1 MTIYLCI
8 TLVILFTS
16 TLVQGHDN
24 IGMNIADNIL
34 SASSELE
41 NTLTQHN
48 NPIRIGDY
56 EYTSMEAF
64 HSSGHRCGS
73 HKSQDEK
80 DLDEAE
86 HKEIL
91 KSILPSLSS
100 SSNLRSREFSDAI
113 DLKVVTKVNVYA
125 HVIMSSS
132 GLGNISDAMLRAQL
146 SVLNQDFR
154 SSSFEFVAKSIDYS
168 RNDQWYTMGYGS
180 NAERTA
186 KNALRKGKAA
196 DLNVY
201 FANLGEGLLGWA
213 TFPADY
219 RRNPKNDGVVV
230 LSASLPGGTAAPF
243 NLGKTATHEVG
254 HWLGLYHT
262 FQDGCLGGDL
272 VQDTPA
278 ENEPYSGC
286 DPNNVP
292 DTCPSQPG
300 LDPIHNY
307 MDYADDVCMTEFS
320 SGQGVR
326 AKSQWKAYRAG
337 K

>member
-1 MTIYLCI
+1 MSFLLCI

-16 TLVQGHDN
+16 TLVHGHDN
-24 IGMNIADNIL
+24 IDMNTANNIL
-34 SASSELE
+34 LSSSELE
-41 NTLTQHN
+41 ISKQHD

-56 EYTSMEAF
+56 EYPSMEAF
-64 HSSGHRCGS
+64 HSSGHFCGS
-73 HKSQDEK
+73 HKSNEEK

-100 SSNLRSREFSDAI
+100 SSNLRSREFEDAL

-146 SVLNQDFR
+146 RVLNEDYK
-154 SSSFEFVAKSIDYS
+154 SSSFKFVPKSIDYS
-168 RNDQWYTMGYGS
+168 RNDQWYTMGMGS
-180 NAERTA
+180 SAEISA
-186 KNALRKGKAA
+186 KNALRKGTAA

-201 FANLGEGLLGWA
+201 FANIGGGFLGWA
-213 TFPADY
+213 TFPSDY
-219 RRNPKNDGVVV
+219 RRYPKYDGIVV
-230 LSASLPGGTAAPF
+230 LSASLPGGTAAPY
-243 NLGKTATHEVG
+243 NLGKVTTHEVG

-262 FQDGCLGGDL
+262 FQDGCFGGDL
-272 VQDTPA
+272 VQDTAP
-278 ENEPYSGC
+278 ENEPYWGC
-286 DPNNVP
+286 NPEENR

-307 MDYADDVCMTEFS
+307 MDYADDACKTEFS